1 MVSLRDHWGC
11 LDFLRASWFSERVGR
26 DGVRLSENVTPLY
39 AHAFFSVSR
48 SGEFHQLL
56 TYDYYDPDEYYL
68 SLEYNPEEYDME
80 IQKLWL
86 NMQDF
91 LEEEVNLVN
100 GKKVYPKVIYTDI
113 QFRGSETMPFILWI
127 ISFKGEFKKGE
138 NVYQTVTEEE
148 VLEYDCDAIWVFPE
162 DCRILS
168 VTTPMDYEIM
178 NNILLLWARKGDKI
192 GGQEEIRFKL

>member
-1 MVSLRDHWGC
+1 
-11 LDFLRASWFSERVGR
+11 
-26 DGVRLSENVTPLY
+26 VTPLY

-68 SLEYNPEEYDME
+68 NLEYNPEEYDME

-127 ISFKGEFKKGE
+127 ISFKGEFK
-138 NVYQTVTEEE
+138 N
-148 VLEYDCDAIWVFPE
+148 AIWVFPE

>member
-1 MVSLRDHWGC
+1 MND
-11 LDFLRASWFSERVGR
+11 
-26 DGVRLSENVTPLY
+26 NVIPVF

-48 SGEFHQLL
+48 DGEFHQLL

-68 SLEYNPEEYDME
+68 NLESNPEDYEKE
-80 IQKLWL
+80 IEKLWL
-86 NMQDF
+86 NMQGF
-91 LEEEVNLVN
+91 LEEEKNKVN
-100 GKKVYPKVIYTDI
+100 GTPVYPKVAYTDI
-113 QFRGSETMPFILWI
+113 QFRGSENMPFILWV

-148 VLEYDCDAIWVFPE
+148 VLEYDCDAIWTFPE
-162 DCRILS
+162 DCEILS

-192 GGQEEIRFKL
+192 GGHEEIRFKIKS